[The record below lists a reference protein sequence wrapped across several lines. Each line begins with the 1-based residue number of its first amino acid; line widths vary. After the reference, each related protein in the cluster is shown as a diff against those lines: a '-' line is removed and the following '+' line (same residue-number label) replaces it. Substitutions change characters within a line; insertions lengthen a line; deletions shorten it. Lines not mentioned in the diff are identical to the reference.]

1 MLLVCVTVCVA
12 LLLLL
17 VIKQK
22 FGQIRVLLF
31 VELRIDSYFH
41 VLLSLGIGFN
51 SIGLFSCKVDSQ
63 RATTVNPIVPTQIL
77 RTVHYI

>member
-31 VELRIDSYFH
+31 VELRI